1 MQKIECL
8 INGGIAFEKAHGME
22 LYEYL
27 EKDSRSL
34 KVFHDAQEH
43 HSSINQKFILE
54 KYKGFEGI
62 SSLVDVGGATGLTLL
77 WLSKS
82 ILQSKTLINYDLPQV
97 IKVAPSFPGNNYT
110 FYLVGSLG
118 YYI

>member
-77 WLSKS
+77 
-82 ILQSKTLINYDLPQV
+82 
-97 IKVAPSFPGNNYT
+97 
-110 FYLVGSLG
+110 
-118 YYI
+118 